1 MVRCPTKLKRRLC
14 TCSYDASLF
23 SRRTAVPNDG
33 GSKRRFKENSII
45 RRCRERLGKPPYP
58 IILRNP
64 QLEGLNTE
72 QRNYDAKR
80 RSLGLR
86 RKLLVAELLFHP
98 KRAPLFSKIGS
109 KGSWSTQDP
118 AWFALYPLFI

>member
-1 MVRCPTKLKRRLC
+1 MMHVCVLEKQ
-14 TCSYDASLF
+14 A
-23 SRRTAVPNDG
+23 APNDG
-33 GSKRRFKENSII
+33 ASKRRFKEKSII

-64 QLEGLNTE
+64 QLKGLSTE
-72 QRNYDAKR
+72 QQDYDARR
-80 RSLGLR
+80 RSFGLR

-109 KGSWSTQDP
+109 KGS
-118 AWFALYPLFI
+118 